1 MTQLLGKHNQP
12 LAEETRKP
20 IIKFLKDWKD
30 YLNGLVPADW
40 TELDWSGNDSDTP
53 IYDQLEREWAKKRG
67 SMGNV

>member
-1 MTQLLGKHNQP
+1 MEKKMN
-12 LAEETRKP
+12 E

-40 TELDWSGNDSDTP
+40 SGLECCGADSDTP

>member
-1 MTQLLGKHNQP
+1 MN
-12 LAEETRKP
+12 E

-40 TELDWSGNDSDTP
+40 AELDWSGNDSDTP

>member
-1 MTQLLGKHNQP
+1 MN
-12 LAEETRKP
+12 E

-30 YLNGLVPADW
+30 YLNGLVPADHAQ
-40 TELDWSGNDSDTP
+40 LGWSDSDTP

>member
-1 MTQLLGKHNQP
+1 MN
-12 LAEETRKP
+12 E

-40 TELDWSGNDSDTP
+40 SGLECCGADSDTP